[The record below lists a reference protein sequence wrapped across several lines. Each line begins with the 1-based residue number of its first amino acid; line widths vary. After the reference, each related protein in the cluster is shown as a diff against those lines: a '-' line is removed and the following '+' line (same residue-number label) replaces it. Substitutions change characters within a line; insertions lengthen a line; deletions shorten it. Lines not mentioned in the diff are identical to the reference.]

1 MSENG
6 GVSRGICSIEDGYLK
21 RVDETRDIVYAKDR
35 SIVGGGR
42 VLSPEVCV
50 SMNIWGFH
58 HALLPAMQDYFDA
71 FLKGL
76 QPDEIKAECLLPI
89 MVNDFLGADKISVR
103 AKESYDRWFGI
114 TYREDR
120 EDVMRELASLHEK
133 KVYPQNLYSVD

>member
-1 MSENG
+1 M
-6 GVSRGICSIEDGYLK
+6 
-21 RVDETRDIVYAKDR
+21 
-35 SIVGGGR
+35 GGGR
-42 VLSPEVCV
+42 VLSPDVCV

-89 MVNDFLGADKISVR
+89 MVNDFLGVDKISVR
-103 AKESYDRWFGI
+103 AKESHDRWFGI

-120 EDVMRELASLHEK
+120 EDVMRELLSLHEK